1 MCDICDD
8 CEGIML
14 MGRGIGCT
22 RGSKCCC
29 RCHSWDARTCSE
41 IVITHKRAYPDLDV
55 TEMAGLPRNK
65 ILGFLC
71 AKMSDKAMGIA
82 YNINM
87 ATPGHD
93 GPCRTDCAYVP
104 MNIIQLTSRINRVVT
119 FDLGVEGSLERWG
132 LKQKTSDW
140 KAVAKNMLKDSKKP
154 APSIAKKP
162 RKKACRA
169 QS

>member
-1 MCDICDD
+1 MCDTCDD

-29 RCHSWDARTCSE
+29 RCYSWDARTCSE

-55 TEMAGLPRNK
+55 TEIAAMPRNK
-65 ILGFLC
+65 ILGFLF
-71 AKMSDKAMGIA
+71 AKMPGKAMGNA

-119 FDLGVEGSLERWG
+119 FDYALEGSLERWG
-132 LKQKTSDW
+132 LEQPSGW
-140 KAVAKNMLKDSKKP
+140 KAVAQNMLKDNKP
-154 APSIAKKP
+154 APSIAKKL
-162 RKKACRA
+162 RKKACRTQA
-169 QS
+169 